1 MEALSPMSA
10 AANIVTPRTMSP
22 SQVGRTVPS
31 APPENR
37 VGSKK
42 SPGAQGTARPASR
55 ANPVAGFSPHA
66 PSVTLPL
73 RFMIAGILALLTGV
87 ALLLVRPEMLAT
99 YHYNQYVIAT
109 THLFVLGW
117 ICTIVMGAMYQLV
130 PVALETRLYSEKL
143 AAVQF
148 VFHLLGFTGMV
159 WMFWTWNMKQV
170 GHFGFV
176 LSVGVGLFVYNI
188 TRTLVRVPRWNVI
201 ATAVACALGWLSLA
215 VGAGLTIAVGKCT
228 YDTASALAPGNPF
241 GVLLHGLKSVATFA
255 ARFDQIGAMH
265 AHAHLGALGMFIML
279 IIGISYKLVPMFT
292 LSDIQSRRRAGASV
306 ALLNAGLLG
315 SFVTILLRHPLK
327 FAFAL
332 VVVAGLA
339 CYGLEMVAILRARKR
354 RTLDWGLKYFL
365 TAIGLLVPLSV
376 LALVLSWPGLPLTP
390 LIGQLENVYGF
401 AALLG
406 VVSFAII
413 GMFYKIIPFLVWY
426 GSYSRQIGL
435 SKVPSLADLYSPAL
449 QAVGY
454 WTSLAGLLA
463 TSIATLLANAVAVR
477 CGCAL
482 LALSLGTLALNVLK
496 ILSHL
501 THPRIE
507 PLNLRPAMGITL

>member
-1 MEALSPMSA
+1 MSA
-10 AANIVTPRTMSP
+10 AAKAQTPRAMAQ
-22 SQVGRTVPS
+22 SQ
-31 APPENR
+31 
-37 VGSKK
+37 
-42 SPGAQGTARPASR
+42 
-55 ANPVAGFSPHA
+55 AGFSPHA

-73 RFMIAGILALLTGV
+73 RFMITGLLALFTGMT
-87 ALLLVRPEMLAT
+87 LLLLRPEMLAT

-130 PVALETRLYSEKL
+130 PVALETKLYSEKL

-148 VFHLLGFTGMV
+148 LFHLVGFAGMV

-170 GHFGFV
+170 GHFGAV
-176 LSVGVGLFVYNI
+176 LTLGVGLFVYNI
-188 TRTLVRVPRWNVI
+188 ARTLLRVPRWNVI
-201 ATAVACALGWLSLA
+201 ATGVASALGWLSLA
-215 VGAGLTIAVGKCT
+215 VCAGLTIAIGKCT
-228 YDTASALAPGNPF
+228 YEATSALAPGDPF
-241 GVLLHGLKSVATFA
+241 GALLHGLKSVAAFT

-265 AHAHLGALGMFIML
+265 AHAHLGALGVFIML

-292 LSDIQSRRRAGASV
+292 LSDIQSRRRAAASV
-306 ALLNAGLLG
+306 ALLNLGLLG
-315 SFVTILLRHPLK
+315 SFVTILLRNRFK
-327 FAFAL
+327 FAFTL
-332 VVVAGLA
+332 MVVAGLV
-339 CYGLEMVAILRARKR
+339 CYGIEMAAILRARKR

-365 TAIGLLVPLSV
+365 TAISLLAPLSV
-376 LALVLSWPGLPLTP
+376 LALVLSWPGLPLTA
-390 LIGQLENVYGF
+390 LTGQLENVYGVVG
-401 AALLG
+401 LLG

-449 QAVGY
+449 QAFGY
-454 WTSLAGLLA
+454 WAYVAGL
-463 TSIATLLANAVAVR
+463 IATTIAVVLGNALAVR

-482 LALSLGTLALNVLK
+482 LALSLGTLALNVLQ

-501 THPRIE
+501 IRPRIA
-507 PLNLRPAMGITL
+507 PLTLRPALGTTL